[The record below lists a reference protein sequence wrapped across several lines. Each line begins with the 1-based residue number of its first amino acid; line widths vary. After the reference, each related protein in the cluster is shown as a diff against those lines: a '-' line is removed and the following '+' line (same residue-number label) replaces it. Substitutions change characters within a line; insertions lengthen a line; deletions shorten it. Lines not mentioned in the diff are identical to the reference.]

1 MDMATISVTEDEAK
15 AALEQYRTAM
25 RESAQKEVRELT
37 SRARERRRAIEL
49 QDKAIV
55 KGYELIAKHKT
66 VIMLRQTL
74 VNGGED
80 EHHRPRLAVA
90 RADERSVD
98 MTRYTSGRVDFM
110 GSNDW
115 RDKDYAEKPWNSN
128 RDYSFMELLPPVD
141 AKELGVSPSWN
152 RLEATAILPHIPPG
166 LRPDAL
172 ERYHVLWEADWQRK
186 QPIDPALLRHLRGDL
201 YAVIATWDL
210 TELER
215 AVLDG

>member
-15 AALEQYRTAM
+15 AALEQYREAM
-25 RESAQKEVRELT
+25 KASAQKEVRELT
-37 SRARERRRAIEL
+37 DRARERRRAIAA
-49 QDKAIV
+49 QDQAIV

-66 VIMLRQTL
+66 VILLRATL
-74 VNGGED
+74 VAGGED
-80 EHHRPRLAVA
+80 EHHRPKLAIA
-90 RADERSVD
+90 RADERAID
-98 MTRYTSGRVDFM
+98 MTRWPSGRVDFN
-110 GSNDW
+110 GTNDW
-115 RDKDYAEKPWNSN
+115 REKDYAEKPWNSN
-128 RDYSFMELLPPVD
+128 RDKSFMELFGPVD
-141 AKELGVSPSWN
+141 FGRQGQVS
-152 RLEATAILPHIPPG
+152 ATAILPHIPPG

-186 QPIDPALLRHLRGDL
+186 MPIDPALLRHLRGDL